1 MLNQSGHASRSLQK
15 SVNRTAATDF
25 VGRESDG
32 HPIRVLAIVEATTV
46 GGAVKPILEF
56 AREAALSTSCRTAEV
71 TMVLYVRGRQE
82 NNLIDAVRVQG
93 IPIEIVTERH
103 PFDLRAISQLREIVR
118 RRQPNI
124 IWTNNT
130 KSHFLVCLCAL
141 HRTTKWIAFHHGYT
155 KEAFRTRVYDQLDR
169 WSLPHAERVVT
180 VCNDFANQLQ
190 QKGVA
195 RDRLLVQR
203 NPIRVPSPVTEA
215 EKIRLR
221 AELGL
226 PNTASVLL
234 SVGRLSLEK
243 GHADLLRAIAHIRAA
258 EGAGFHSHL
267 LVVGDGPERR
277 RLHAL
282 CSELRLD
289 DVVRFTG
296 YQSDVLPYYG
306 ISDVFVLPSHS
317 EGNPN
322 VLLEAMAAGVPTVAT
337 AVGGVPEILTH
348 EVNALLVPK
357 HNIVQLANAIQRLLN
372 DPLLRDQIV
381 SKGKEVVAQHH
392 PQSYFRSVM
401 GIFEQVIIVQEGN
414 VRNAGAIQ

>member
-1 MLNQSGHASRSLQK
+1 MTATLSLNQPRQTSRSLRT
-15 SVNRTAATDF
+15 SICPTAATDL
-25 VGRESDG
+25 VSGESDR
-32 HPIRVLAIVEATTV
+32 HPIRVLVLIEANTV

-56 AREAALSTSCRTAEV
+56 AREAALSTSCLTAEV
-71 TMVLYVRGRQE
+71 TMVSYVRARQE
-82 NNLIDAVRVQG
+82 NSLIDAVRAQG

-103 PFDLRAISQLREIVR
+103 PFDLRTIPQLREIVR
-118 RRQPNI
+118 RQQPDI

-130 KSHFLVCLCAL
+130 KSHFLVCLSAL
-141 HRTTKWIAFHHGYT
+141 HRTAKWVAFHHGYT

-180 VCNDFANQLQ
+180 VCNDFANHLQ
-190 QKGVA
+190 RRGVA
-195 RDRLLVQR
+195 RDRLLVLR
-203 NPIRVPSPVTEA
+203 NPIRIPSPVSEA
-215 EKIRLR
+215 EKVRLR
-221 AELGL
+221 VELGL
-226 PNTASVLL
+226 TNTARVLL
-234 SVGRLSLEK
+234 SVGRLSREK
-243 GHADLLRAIAHIRAA
+243 GHADLLHAMAQMRAA
-258 EGAGFHSHL
+258 ERTGFHSHL
-267 LVVGDGPERR
+267 LIVGDGPERR

-289 DVVRFTG
+289 DIVRFTG
-296 YQSDVLPYYG
+296 YQSNVLPYYG

-372 DPLLRDQIV
+372 DPLLRDQIA
-381 SKGKEVVAQHH
+381 SKAKEVVAQHH
-392 PQSYFRSVM
+392 PQDYFQSLM
-401 GIFEQVIIVQEGN
+401 GIFQEVIVEA
-414 VRNAGAIQ
+414 RAT